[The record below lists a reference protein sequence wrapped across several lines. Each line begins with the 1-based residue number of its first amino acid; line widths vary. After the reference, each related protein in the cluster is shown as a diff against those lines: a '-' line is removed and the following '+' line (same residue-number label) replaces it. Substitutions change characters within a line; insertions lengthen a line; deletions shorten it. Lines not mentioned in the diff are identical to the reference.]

1 MDAKGWHQRRVAEEV
16 GTNASVV
23 SRWLSGEMHPNL
35 ESIRATA
42 EAFGVPVI
50 EAMLA
55 AEALTEEEVGVKR
68 VSPDPDLLSDEEI
81 VRQVAKRMG
90 RREVDAP
97 EVVVTRD
104 PDVDLPP
111 QFRGSGVKKHNQ
123 GSAKRSR

>member
-55 AEALTEEEVGVKR
+55 AEALTEDEVGVKR

-90 RREVDAP
+90 RREEGAT
-97 EVVVTRD
+97 EVVVRRD
-104 PDVDLPP
+104 REIDLPP
-111 QFRGSGVKKHNQ
+111 DFRGTGVKQQNH
-123 GSAKRSR
+123 GSGKRSR

>member
-1 MDAKGWHQRRVAEEV
+1 MDAKGWNQARVAEEV
-16 GTNASVV
+16 GSNASVV
-23 SRWLSGEMHPNL
+23 SRWLNEGMKPGI
-35 ESIRATA
+35 ESIRAAA

-81 VRQVAKRMG
+81 LRQIERRMG

-111 QFRGSGVKKHNQ
+111 GFRGSGVKKNNS
-123 GSAKRSR
+123 GSGRRSR